1 MDILITFVII
11 LIICMA
17 VAPFFLLSGAF
28 GAKKRTPRDD
38 GTGLMT
44 PVPGTGDGPIL
55 PKKPADSN
63 RDDDGDGNGD
73 GDGGGGG
80 GDGGAD

>member
-17 VAPFFLLSGAF
+17 VAPFFLLSGEF
-28 GAKKRTPRDD
+28 GAKRKPRDD

-44 PVPGTGDGPIL
+44 PVPGTGDGPIF

-73 GDGGGGG
+73 GEGGGGG